1 MVAAVLVIEDDKVIG
16 ELLASALGANGYEV
30 AWRTTGEGGIQVARS
45 QQIDLVLLDLGLPDM
60 DGVDA
65 CRTMR
70 RLLPRTVIVA
80 LTARRDVMD
89 VVEGL
94 ESGADDYL
102 TKPFRMTE
110 LLARIRAHLRRGETG
125 STRGSVIELG
135 DLRIEPEARR
145 CRIHDVEVSLRP
157 KEFDLLVRLAA
168 QPNAAITRETL
179 LDDVWDQNWYGSTK
193 TLDVH
198 IAALRHRLAEASSSF
213 HPTALVPTITTLR
226 SHGYRLDEPQ
236 PSREG

>member
-1 MVAAVLVIEDDKVIG
+1 MAAVLVIEDDEVIG
-16 ELLASALGANGYEV
+16 DLLTSALNANGYDV
-30 AWRTTGEGGIQVARS
+30 AWHTTGQAGIQVAQARPF
-45 QQIDLVLLDLGLPDM
+45 DLVLLDLGLPDM
-60 DGVDA
+60 DGVDV
-65 CRTMR
+65 CRHLR
-70 RLLPRTVIVA
+70 RLQPRSVIVA
-80 LTARRDVMD
+80 LTAKRDVMD

-110 LLARIRAHLRRGETG
+110 LLARIRAHLRRGGTG
-125 STRGSVIELG
+125 HAGSNVIELG

-157 KEFDLLVRLAA
+157 KEFELLARLAA
-168 QPNAAITRETL
+168 QPNVAVTRETL

-198 IAALRHRLAEASSSF
+198 IAALRHRLAEASGHF
-213 HPTALVPTITTLR
+213 TPAATVPTITTLR
-226 SHGYRLDEPQ
+226 SHGYRLDVP
-236 PSREG
+236 PPANDR